1 MVGLSVP
8 EVNEAECWSSGGLC
22 GGEVKDG
29 NFCSPGGDASDMG
42 VVGYDICCTGL
53 GLLRK
58 STSATT
64 AARSTAAPPIAIP
77 AMAPGLR
84 AGLDVVVDDLLAVDV
99 GSVLVEVVVGYVE
112 DIVVGMKGVGVA
124 VEEPC
129 EYETPA
135 AMPLAVRLT

>member
-8 EVNEAECWSSGGLC
+8 EANEAECWSI

-29 NFCSPGGDASDMG
+29 NFCSPGGDARDMG

-53 GLLRK
+53 RLLSN

-77 AMAPGLR
+77 AMAPGLSVE
-84 AGLDVVVDDLLAVDV
+84 LDAVVDVSPAVDV
-99 GSVLVEVVVGYVE
+99 VSVLAEDVGGNVE
-112 DIVVGMKGVGVA
+112 DIVVGIKGVGVA
-124 VEEPC
+124 VEESC
-129 EYETPA
+129 EDETPA